1 MREEST
7 ARNLNDYQVTEQ
19 PEPEK
24 VVQAAPQTHS
34 VSLSKFETVSIVGLA
49 LLTLALM
56 VVLVSTKVSMTSSQN
71 KLDSLTTQISKT
83 NTSNIN
89 LRQEISELTSFDR
102 FSSFAKEHNLKMSD
116 NNVRNISK

>member
-7 ARNLNDYQVTEQ
+7 ARNLQDYQAA
-19 PEPEK
+19 PEPQQ
-24 VVQAAPQTHS
+24 VVQAAPKTRS
-34 VSLSKFETVSIVGLA
+34 VALSKFEICSIVGLA

-56 VVLVSTKVSMTSSQN
+56 VTLVSIKVSMTSSQN

-83 NTSNIN
+83 NTSNVN

-102 FSSFAKEHNLKMSD
+102 FSSFAKKHNLKMSD

>member
-1 MREEST
+1 MREAST
-7 ARNLNDYQVTEQ
+7 ARNLQEYQPATQ
-19 PEPEK
+19 PEPK
-24 VVQAAPQTHS
+24 VQAEPKTRS
-34 VSLSKFETVSIVGLA
+34 VALSKFEIFSMVGLG

-56 VVLVSTKVSMTSSQN
+56 IALVNVKVSMTSSQN
-71 KLDSLTTQISKT
+71 QLDSLTTKITKT
-83 NTSNIN
+83 NTSNVN

>member
-7 ARNLNDYQVTEQ
+7 ARNLQEYQVEQ
-19 PEPEK
+19 QPKPEVQVTPESQG
-24 VVQAAPQTHS
+24 VA
-34 VSLSKFETVSIVGLA
+34 LSKFETCAIVGLA

-56 VVLVSTKVSMTSSQN
+56 VTLVSIKVSMTSSQN

-83 NTSNIN
+83 NTSNVN

-102 FSSFAKEHNLKMSD
+102 FSSFAKKHNLKMSD

>member
-7 ARNLNDYQVTEQ
+7 ARNLQDYQEAAPAQ
-19 PEPEK
+19 PA
-24 VVQAAPQTHS
+24 VQASPKSRS
-34 VSLSKFETVSIVGLA
+34 VALSKFETCSIVGLA

-56 VVLVSTKVSMTSSQN
+56 VTLVSIKVSMTSSQN
-71 KLDSLTTQISKT
+71 QLDSLTTQITKT
-83 NTSNIN
+83 NTSNVN

-102 FSSFAKEHNLKMSD
+102 LSSFAKKHDLKMSD

>member
-1 MREEST
+1 MREENT
-7 ARNLNDYQVTEQ
+7 ARNLQDYQEAQ
-19 PEPEK
+19 PEQK
-24 VVQAAPQTHS
+24 VQVAPKTSS
-34 VSLSKFETVSIVGLA
+34 VALSKFETFSIVGLA

-56 VVLVSTKVSMTSSQN
+56 VTLVSIKVSMTSSQN

-83 NTSNIN
+83 NTSNVN

-102 FSSFAKEHNLKMSD
+102 FSSFAKKHNLKMSD

>member
-7 ARNLNDYQVTEQ
+7 ARNLQEYQEVQPKPVEQ
-19 PEPEK
+19 P
-24 VVQAAPQTHS
+24 VVKTHS

-56 VVLVSTKVSMTSSQN
+56 VAVVSLKVSMTSSQN
-71 KLDSLTTQISKT
+71 ELDSLTTQISKT
-83 NTSNIN
+83 NTSTVN
-89 LRQEISELTSFDR
+89 LRQEISELSSFDR
-102 FSSFAKEHNLKMSD
+102 FSSFAKKHNLKMSD

>member
-1 MREEST
+1 MREENT
-7 ARNLNDYQVTEQ
+7 ARNLQDYQVAQ
-19 PEPEK
+19 EPE
-24 VVQAAPQTHS
+24 VQVQATPKKHS
-34 VSLSKFETVSIVGLA
+34 VSLSKFEAFSIVGLA

-56 VVLVSTKVSMTSSQN
+56 VTLVSMKVSMTSSQN

-83 NTSNIN
+83 NTSNVN

-102 FSSFAKEHNLKMSD
+102 FSSFAKKHNLKMSD